1 MSIASLLQWLKQR
14 LSDRASQTRYAA
26 AADVDVGVIDV
37 PPELIRATLLTQ
49 MMAAMDGLRS
59 RYWASIPMVFLL
71 CWDYADSVVL
81 SAWVVSNVLWWGFRA
96 WMQRRYS
103 ALTEQ
108 ERQTGF
114 DMWAGLNLIWNF
126 GYALQWGILILLI
139 FNDLPLTQKTLLTIL
154 MVANAAVVVVCT
166 QGEKI
171 MISVPLWLFMGS
183 LGVAWYVCDFEY
195 RLLMPAW
202 IFLLCLEFE
211 DAMNRQ
217 YRQLVETLSL
227 SFRNKVLADRISE
240 KNEALSDAL
249 DSRRRLIAVASHDL
263 RQPVH
268 SLGLYIESWL
278 PTHDIQV
285 QERRAQTALSSIK
298 HMQEILNTLLDIGR
312 IESGTMD
319 ARLRQ
324 FDLDGMLREV
334 AENFKVLAANK
345 GLTLRV
351 HSGPQELISE
361 PFLLRRAVWNLLSNA
376 IKFTESGVVSL
387 MMRCDGERV
396 QIVVKD
402 TGMGIR
408 PEDQGTIFKEFQRL
422 KGSEAIEG
430 VGLGLAVVERIIS
443 YLGGVIRLTS
453 QWGVGSEFT
462 LDLPVAPHG
471 HSLQKVARKPPA
483 RARDLGSLEGLHI
496 LLIENDVKA
505 RESTCE
511 ILKVWGCA
519 VSSAS
524 SGAEALGLLAT
535 LKPRPNVILSDFQ
548 LDSPMDGLQAIEAL
562 RKSQPKA
569 VLPGILLT
577 GDVSLTVADRAKA
590 SDIKV
595 LYKPLRP
602 SRLHAAL
609 ADLLG
614 QPSAPDS
621 EFVDLLT

>member
-443 YLGGVIRLTS
+443 YLGGAIRLTS